1 MGDQSPATTPR
12 IYVACLAAYNNGY
25 LHGAW
30 IDADQDE
37 EAIFV
42 EIHAMLLRSP
52 VPDAEEY
59 AIHDCE
65 GFAGVEVRE
74 YSAISTVV
82 RIAAFLAEHGTL
94 GGAVLAYFSGDLDE
108 ASQALADGYMGQFE
122 SLAAYVQELTEE
134 TTSIPEPLRY
144 YIDWAAM
151 ARDVEMNGDV
161 FTIDTAH
168 DAVHVFAAR

>member
-1 MGDQSPATTPR
+1 MGDQQAHTATPR

-25 LHGAW
+25 LHGEW

-52 VPDAEEY
+52 VPSAEEY
-59 AIHDCE
+59 AIHDYE
-65 GFAGVEVRE
+65 GFHGVELKE

-94 GGAVLAYFSGDLDE
+94 GGAVLAHFCGDLDE
-108 ASQALADGYMGQFE
+108 ASRALADGYRTHE
-122 SLAAYVQELTEE
+122 N
-134 TTSIPEPLRY
+134 R
-144 YIDWAAM
+144 
-151 ARDVEMNGDV
+151 
-161 FTIDTAH
+161 AH
-168 DAVHVFAAR
+168 PS